1 MHPCVPA
8 VKLQADALSVSH
20 TQSSC
25 QHSAVCITGDLL
37 ENCRQS
43 AEVQQMGRA
52 EAEECLEFVGLA
64 LLANPTRTDSQEV
77 ILSLQAAHIR
87 TAMVTGDH
95 VHTAI
100 AVARQCSL
108 LPPNRQAALEVCALD
123 ICG

>member
-1 MHPCVPA
+1 MGKP
-8 VKLQADALSVSH
+8 QAGSLSPSH
-20 TQSSC
+20 NQSRC
-25 QHSAVCITGDLL
+25 QLTVLCITGNLL
-37 ENCRQS
+37 GDCRQP

-64 LLANPTRTDSQEV
+64 LLANPVRTDSGEV

-108 LPPNRQAALEVCALD
+108 LPPNRQAAQEVWSAPD